1 MAFIR
6 LGEYYVQCLTLELD
20 QAGEVVELN
29 RASHLIS
36 ATDGITRSIGAP
48 SLSFPVQ
55 NK

>member
-6 LGEYYVQCLTLELD
+6 LGEYYVRYLTRELD
-20 QAGEVVELN
+20 VAGEVELN

-36 ATDGITRSIGAP
+36 ATDGITSSIGGP